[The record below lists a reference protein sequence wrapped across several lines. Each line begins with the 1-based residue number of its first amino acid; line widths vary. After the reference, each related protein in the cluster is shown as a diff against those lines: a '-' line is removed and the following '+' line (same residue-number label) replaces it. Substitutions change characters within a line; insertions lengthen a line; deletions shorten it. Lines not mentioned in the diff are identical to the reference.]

1 MTKLIEQAVAELR
14 AIGDPYER
22 LARAD
27 ELDGALAGARSVVAE
42 VKRNTISALRTPTTG
57 YGGIA
62 RRLGLTKARV
72 QQIANTPSKFVA
84 VGYAFQDEVGEWYGE
99 RDLLP
104 TGQYIDRR
112 MAYPFKPA
120 DLFNP
125 LWGQTLTVRCGDLP
139 DSGELGLNPMF
150 VDTENGMRP
159 VRPTH
164 GVLDDLF
171 GPHDMTSPARAKWEA
186 KREKRRREVEP
197 A

>member
-1 MTKLIEQAVAELR
+1 MMKLVEQAVADLR
-14 AIGDPYER
+14 AIQDPYER
-22 LARAD
+22 LSRAD

-72 QQIANTPSKFVA
+72 QQIANTPNKFLA
-84 VGYAFQDEVGEWYGE
+84 VGYAFRDEAGEWYGE

-104 TGQYIDRR
+104 TGQYVDRQ
-112 MAYPFKPA
+112 MAYAFKPA

-125 LWGQTLTVRCGDLP
+125 LWGQRLTVRCGDLT
-139 DSGELGLNPMF
+139 DRENVGLNPMF
-150 VDTENGMRP
+150 VDTDDGMRP

-164 GVLDDLF
+164 PVLDGLF
-171 GPHDMTSPARAKWEA
+171 GPHDMRSSDRAKWEA
-186 KREKRRREVEP
+186 KRERRRRQLEDE
-197 A
+197 